1 MFEEGNIQLFSGQ
14 IFEELINGWSHD
26 RVTKMANE
34 VIKVAH
40 IGWPHYFKKITV
52 YISKKLREET
62 EKR

>member
-40 IGWPHYFKKITV
+40 IG
-52 YISKKLREET
+52 
-62 EKR
+62 